1 MRPIAQHM
9 RNIAIETPTAMPI
22 VAPGERPA
30 LLLVAAE
37 VEFEFRDE
45 VAG

>member
-9 RNIAIETPTAMPI
+9 RNVAIETPTAMPI
-22 VAPGERPA
+22 VVPVERLA

-37 VEFEFRDE
+37 VELGFRDDI
-45 VAG
+45 AG